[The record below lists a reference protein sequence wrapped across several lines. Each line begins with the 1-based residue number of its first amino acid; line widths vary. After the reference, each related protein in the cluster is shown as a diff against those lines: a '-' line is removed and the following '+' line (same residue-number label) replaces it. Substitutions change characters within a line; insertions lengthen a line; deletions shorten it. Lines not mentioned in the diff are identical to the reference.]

1 MKTLTINEKATIN
14 ANGNFN
20 SAHCK
25 PVICIDTGDVYTSVT
40 DAAEHV
46 GCHYTAMISHLKG
59 KLRTC
64 KGKHFCYLSKTN
76 ESLDSIVTRL
86 REASAMEEDA
96 RKWRELQAEQEAAR
110 KAEEKRL
117 AAIAKV
123 EQDVEKFKTS
133 CDYLYQKYL
142 AAVEK
147 CNQAQRELA
156 VLKGDEE
163 GETEVA

>member
-14 ANGNFN
+14 ANGNFD

-25 PVICIDTGDVYTSVT
+25 PVICIDTGDVYTSVI
-40 DAAEHV
+40 DAAEQV
-46 GCHYTAMISHLKG
+46 GCSYTAMISHLKG

-64 KGKHFCYLSKTN
+64 KGKRFCYLSKTN

-110 KAEEKRL
+110 QAEEKRM
-117 AAIAKV
+117 AAIAKAEANV
-123 EQDVEKFKTS
+123 QRLEEMRAKK
-133 CDYLYQKYL
+133 YQKYIE
-142 AAVEK
+142 AIDEHE
-147 CNQAQRELA
+147 QAKRELEA
-156 VLKGDEE
+156 LKGE